1 MNCELSRNQLV
12 TEIDRT
18 IRQLPNF
25 SRSGL
30 ESQLNT
36 ISNMIMEMCIDAH
49 IKSKA
54 VDLLDQAYVITSTL
68 NALGN
73 LMNMPPI
80 NIFQQRPSYMSS
92 HIPMTYQQT
101 SIAYQEVA
109 QPQKDLRYDVRIMQI
124 RNILVAIKQM
134 VLAQ

>member
-1 MNCELSRNQLV
+1 MDCNLARNQLV

-18 IRQLPNF
+18 INQLPNF

-30 ESQLNT
+30 ESQLNI
-36 ISNMIMEMCIDAH
+36 ISNMIMEMCINAR

-54 VDLLDQAYVITSTL
+54 DDLLDQAYAITSTL

-101 SIAYQEVA
+101 SVAYQEVA

-124 RNILVAIKQM
+124 RNILLAVKQM
-134 VLAQ
+134 VLA

>member
-1 MNCELSRNQLV
+1 MDCNLARNQLI

-18 IRQLPNF
+18 INQLPNF

-36 ISNMIMEMCIDAH
+36 ISSMIMEMCINPH

-101 SIAYQEVA
+101 SVAYQEVA
-109 QPQKDLRYDVRIMQI
+109 QPQQDLRYDVRIMQI
-124 RNILVAIKQM
+124 RNILVAVKQM
-134 VLAQ
+134 VLT

>member
-30 ESQLNT
+30 ESQLNI
-36 ISNMIMEMCIDAH
+36 ISSMILEMCIDQR

-54 VDLLDQAYVITSTL
+54 IDLLDQAFVITSTL
-68 NALGN
+68 QALGN

-101 SIAYQEVA
+101 SVAYQQVA

-124 RNILVAIKQM
+124 RNILTAVRNM
-134 VLAQ
+134 VLA